1 MEKACGSER
10 SPSPL
15 QGLQAEPQILQ
26 GCCPS
31 FRPLWRTGPRGHKKQ
46 TLNSSSLVGKIQPL
60 PLGAPGKGGQHWHFL
75 QPAGG
80 SPERRAQQETKH
92 GHKHKTD
99 TMPRGQHPGV
109 QQDKGGHRPPRI
121 PQTKSQQAGWG
132 WGQGDEG
139 SPGALE
145 RMPTFPPSRPP
156 SSWQPRCGLLRARGA
171 LCWTQGPWAAT
182 GRSRDPPGPQARG
195 PKAHLKLTAPCS
207 WAPSPPHPREAS
219 GGAPSVS
226 AVSRG
231 CGRGEGAGPPQAEA
245 RAARQISHLRCDERH
260 KHSARPRSVPGTQPP
275 GAR

>member
-1 MEKACGSER
+1 MAQRGPHPLCRGCRQSPRSCRGAAPASGLCGER
-10 SPSPL
+10 APGDTRSKHLTRVHWWAKYSLSPW
-15 QGLQAEPQILQ
+15 G
-26 GCCPS
+26 
-31 FRPLWRTGPRGHKKQ
+31 
-46 TLNSSSLVGKIQPL
+46 
-60 PLGAPGKGGQHWHFL
+60 PLGKVGNTGTFYSQPGGPQS
-75 QPAGG
+75 AGLSRKPNTG
-80 SPERRAQQETKH
+80 TSTRRTRCPEASTLGCSGTRVVTGRLESLKQNPSK
-92 GHKHKTD
+92 
-99 TMPRGQHPGV
+99 RG
-109 QQDKGGHRPPRI
+109 
-121 PQTKSQQAGWG
+121 
-132 WGQGDEG
+132 
-139 SPGALE
+139 
-145 RMPTFPPSRPP
+145 PP

-195 PKAHLKLTAPCS
+195 PEAHLKLTAPCS